1 MALLKK
7 GSNGD
12 DVKELQTLLNNNGY
26 KLDTDGI
33 YGDKTAAAVKDYQ
46 QKNNL
51 AADGIAGTQTLSK
64 LKGNTASQQTPTV
77 PTQPQTPAAVQQQP
91 QTQTSQTTYAD
102 QINSIVQKILNR
114 EPVQYDYNGDPMYQ
128 MYKDAYIQNGQLA
141 SKDALARAA
150 ALTGGYGNSY
160 ANQVAQQTSQQYV
173 AELNNK
179 IPELEQLARARY
191 DAETGRL
198 TDNLGILTDL
208 ENRDYTRAYNEE
220 QRDYERQQYADQLKR
235 QESEDA
241 WNRKY
246 AMAQLAAQ
254 YGDAS
259 KLKELGINVSNST
272 VPSNNE
278 TDTWAYDQYI
288 AYMDEN
294 PPYDDTTAKAWG
306 EKLVEAY
313 LNGRLTENQYFTI
326 IDKYDNVYKAAWDY
340 YEDYLQK
347 LENAKKQ
354 AEIER
359 RAKLRKQIASKP
371 TNKKLS
377 ALDEYLKNRNK

>member
-33 YGDKTAAAVKDYQ
+33 YGNKTAAAVKDYQ

-64 LKGNTASQQTPTV
+64 LKGNTVSQQTPTV

-160 ANQVAQQTSQQYV
+160 ANQVAQQTSQQYM

-294 PPYDDTTAKAWG
+294 PPYDYTAAKAWG
-306 EKLVEAY
+306 EKLVNAY
-313 LNGRLTENQYFTI
+313 LDGRLTENQYFTI
-326 IDKYDNVYKAAWDY
+326 IDKYDTVFEAANDY
-340 YEDYLQK
+340 YNRLFGK
-347 LENAKKQ
+347 SNT
-354 AEIER
+354 
-359 RAKLRKQIASKP
+359 SNSP
-371 TNKKLS
+371 TYHSFKDNYFYKNK
-377 ALDEYLKNRNK
+377 